1 MSRYF
6 PKTKNLSITA
16 DRFQIIYQSP
26 RFGTCIAGYCC
37 DVCDGKIR
45 SGFIYTKEEA
55 DLISQNLIENDAMGR
70 VWVGKPLEAE

>member
-1 MSRYF
+1 MFRKFWEAIKWFLRSMKGHILGETGGRMSRYF

-37 DVCDGKIR
+37 DVRIAESK
-45 SGFIYTKEEA
+45 FA
-55 DLISQNLIENDAMGR
+55 GR
-70 VWVGKPLEAE
+70 VGL

>member
-37 DVCDGKIR
+37 DVRIAESK
-45 SGFIYTKEEA
+45 FA
-55 DLISQNLIENDAMGR
+55 GR
-70 VWVGKPLEAE
+70 VGL